1 MKYQILDNKGNL
13 VKEIELNSSEKEILR
28 NYPINYNLKVTGKV
42 MTTIQFLKDTL
53 EEINPKLALGS
64 NSSTIN
70 FLDLTIG
77 EFEKLKHLVYQK
89 YNVAIRLNH
98 MFRCDDLV
106 GLALK
111 IESLDKIK
119 IESSRD

>member
-1 MKYQILDNKGNL
+1 
-13 VKEIELNSSEKEILR
+13 
-28 NYPINYNLKVTGKV
+28 

-64 NSSTIN
+64 NSPTIN

-89 YNVAIRLNH
+89 YNVIIRLND
-98 MFRCDDLV
+98 MFSCDDLV

>member
-1 MKYQILDNKGNL
+1 
-13 VKEIELNSSEKEILR
+13 
-28 NYPINYNLKVTGKV
+28 

-64 NSSTIN
+64 NSPTIN

-77 EFEKLKHLVYQK
+77 EFEQLKHSVYQK
-89 YNVAIRLNH
+89 YNVVIRLNH
-98 MFRCDDLV
+98 MFNSDDLV

-111 IESLDKIK
+111 IESLNKIK
-119 IESSRD
+119 IECTRD

>member
-1 MKYQILDNKGNL
+1 
-13 VKEIELNSSEKEILR
+13 
-28 NYPINYNLKVTGKV
+28 

-53 EEINPKLALGS
+53 EEISPKLALGS
-64 NSSTIN
+64 NSPTIN

-89 YNVAIRLNH
+89 YNVVIRLSH
-98 MFRCDDLV
+98 MFSCNDLV

>member
-1 MKYQILDNKGNL
+1 
-13 VKEIELNSSEKEILR
+13 
-28 NYPINYNLKVTGKV
+28 
-42 MTTIQFLKDTL
+42 MTTIQFLKEIL

-64 NSSTIN
+64 NKPTIN

-77 EFEKLKHLVYQK
+77 EFEKLKHSVYQK
-89 YNVAIRLNH
+89 YNVIIRLNH
-98 MFRCDDLV
+98 MFNCDDLV
-106 GLALK
+106 GLSLK

>member
-1 MKYQILDNKGNL
+1 
-13 VKEIELNSSEKEILR
+13 
-28 NYPINYNLKVTGKV
+28 
-42 MTTIQFLKDTL
+42 MTTLQFLKDTL

-64 NSSTIN
+64 NSPTIN

-77 EFEKLKHLVYQK
+77 EFEKLKHSVYQK
-89 YNVAIRLNH
+89 YNVIIRLSH
-98 MFRCDDLV
+98 MFKCDDLV

-119 IESSRD
+119 IESTRD

>member
-1 MKYQILDNKGNL
+1 
-13 VKEIELNSSEKEILR
+13 
-28 NYPINYNLKVTGKV
+28 

-64 NSSTIN
+64 NGPTIN

-77 EFEKLKHLVYQK
+77 EFEQLKHLVYQK
-89 YNVAIRLNH
+89 YNVVIRLNH
-98 MFRCDDLV
+98 MFSCDDLV

-111 IESLDKIK
+111 IESLSKIK